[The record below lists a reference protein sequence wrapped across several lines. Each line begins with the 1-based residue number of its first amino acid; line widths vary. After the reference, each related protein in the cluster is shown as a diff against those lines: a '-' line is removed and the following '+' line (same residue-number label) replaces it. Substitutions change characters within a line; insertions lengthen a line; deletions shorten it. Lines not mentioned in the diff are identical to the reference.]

1 MMRREVIGWRR
12 CAFTLVELLVVIG
25 IIALLVAIL
34 VPALNQA
41 KEQAL
46 RTKCAANLHNVA
58 TSIAIYATD
67 NKGKL
72 PQHKSVQVWW
82 LWDIPVPTRDAL
94 VKSGNSRYTLYCAA
108 SAMQPNDQN
117 AKELWDYGGG
127 YCVSGYFWLMSR
139 PSGGLPPLKAPKKYL
154 KVITEKNAAMVEL
167 AADPTISQNG
177 SFVNIKGGW
186 TGIHSTAHVRRN
198 KPVGGNILFLDGHV
212 AWRDFGEMKAWCDSG
227 GVLQWF

>member
-1 MMRREVIGWRR
+1 MARRDASGSG
-12 CAFTLVELLVVIG
+12 FTLVELLVVIG

-46 RTKCAANLHNVA
+46 RAKCAASLHNVA
-58 TSIAIYATD
+58 ASIAIYAND

-72 PQHKSVQVWW
+72 PQHKGGGYW
-82 LWDIPVPTRDAL
+82 LWDIPFATRDAL
-94 VKSGNSRYTLYCAA
+94 VKSGNSRNTLYCAA

-127 YCVSGYFWLMSR
+127 YCVSGYFWLTSR
-139 PSGGLPPLKAPKKYL
+139 PSGGLPALKAPKKYL
-154 KVITEKNAAMVEL
+154 KVTTEKNAATVEL
-167 AADPTISQNG
+167 AADPTLSQNG

-186 TGIHSTAHVRRN
+186 TGIHSTAHTRRN
-198 KPVGGNILFLDGHV
+198 KPIGGNILFLDGHV